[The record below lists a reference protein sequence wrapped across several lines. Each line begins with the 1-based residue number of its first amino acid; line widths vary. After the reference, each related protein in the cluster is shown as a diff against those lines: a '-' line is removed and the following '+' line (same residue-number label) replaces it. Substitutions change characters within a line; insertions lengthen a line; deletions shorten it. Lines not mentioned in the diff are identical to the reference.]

1 MEIFGDRLKQLR
13 EEKGYSQ
20 QELAEMINVS
30 RSSVG
35 MFEQGTR
42 EPNFET
48 LEAIADVF
56 NVDLDYIFGRT
67 NVKRC
72 VPITDNT
79 LSTNKINDTYTSGLS
94 TKTIKLIE
102 KLEGLPEKNV
112 DDVLSFAEF
121 QQHTVQAELLHHQ
134 EDFHKS

>member
-35 MFEQGTR
+35 MFERGTR

-67 NVKRC
+67 NTKRR
-72 VPITDNT
+72 VPITDNKVAINEIYGPQ
-79 LSTNKINDTYTSGLS
+79 LSTR
-94 TKTIKLIE
+94 TKQLIE